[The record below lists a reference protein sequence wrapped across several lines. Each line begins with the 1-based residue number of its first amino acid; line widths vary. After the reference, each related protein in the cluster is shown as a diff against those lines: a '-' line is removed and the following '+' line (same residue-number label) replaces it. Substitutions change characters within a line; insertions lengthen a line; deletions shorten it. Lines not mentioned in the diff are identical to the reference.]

1 MIISE
6 ALVIIKTRLGWR
18 DDKTVNGFVLTPPND
33 TTDSGRYF
41 QSEHSAIT
49 LQNIKDCQPL
59 IDISDVDFNS
69 YLENLTDQ
77 VCIKVLGDVFEKDFV
92 ADNIFDVY
100 PTALDNVIS
109 LRMTIDVAEM
119 IMTSIRSNRIKRLGD
134 EFVGKLHYDIFRDAP
149 NKFAIRKL
157 NYKHSLGITT
167 RYEFEL
173 DSVQRRFGQQRNL
186 IRSITRG
193 QAVNISYE

>member
-186 IRSITRG
+186 IKSITRG